1 MHNFSGAIAGLG
13 AFKILTRV
21 LTAAVLIPIVLV
33 SLYLG
38 GPVFLIFMAV
48 YTLGAVVEFARLL
61 RFSLPASWAAGAAMV
76 LPYYANLYWQIIPWD
91 IYLILFLLI
100 AAAVLFVFNFT
111 RCSFLQCAGLI
122 FAGLFV
128 PVLAST
134 LFTIRNMEQGLY
146 LTLAVFILTWGTDSG
161 AFFTGMAWGRKK
173 LAPAISPNKSW
184 AGAIGGLI
192 TGVIIAV
199 GFGLLINV
207 NVWGMILWGCVTAT
221 AGQLGD
227 LCESA
232 IKRYAGVKDSGN
244 LFPGHGGFLDRIDS
258 LLFTA
263 AVSYIFFGMVL

>member
-1 MHNFSGAIAGLG
+1 
-13 AFKILTRV
+13 
-21 LTAAVLIPIVLV
+21 
-33 SLYLG
+33 
-38 GPVFLIFMAV
+38 MAV

-161 AFFTGMAWGRKK
+161 AFFTGMAWGRKTG
-173 LAPAISPNKSW
+173 ASHFSNKSW
-184 AGAIGGLI
+184 AGATGGLI

-199 GFGLLINV
+199 GLACINV
-207 NVWGMILWGCVTAT
+207 QCLGHDLCGCVTAT